1 MAENTLPPEGLSGG
15 TAASLQRRA
24 FLRRAVAT
32 GVPVVLATVTS
43 RSVLAQGPDAA
54 TVSGCASISP
64 SGWLH
69 RGNTEL
75 RQTNCG
81 SQPLDQSGLD
91 PATATQDPLTTQDP
105 LIQQDPLVTQ
115 DPLLTQDPLTTTPP
129 PPPVTDPGTTQH
141 GNGNGNGNANGNG
154 NGNGNGK
161 GKGTG
166 KAK

>member
-1 MAENTLPPEGLSGG
+1 
-15 TAASLQRRA
+15 
-24 FLRRAVAT
+24 
-32 GVPVVLATVTS
+32 VPVVLATVTS
-43 RSVLAQGPDAA
+43 RSVLAQGPDDAS
-54 TVSGCASISP
+54 VSGCASISP

-69 RGNTEL
+69 RGNAEL

-81 SQPLDQSGLD
+81 SLDQSGLD

-115 DPLLTQDPLTTTPP
+115 DPLLTQDPLATTPPPP

-141 GNGNGNGNANGNG
+141 GNGNGNGN
-154 NGNGNGK
+154 GNGK

-166 KAK
+166 KTK